1 MTQTLRAPT
10 REYRS
15 FIMDSHRWDGFRAR
29 PDDILVTTFPKCGT
43 TWTQRIV
50 DLLIHQSPA
59 PRSIMESG
67 PWIDST
73 LFASVEEDRA
83 NLEAQTHRRSFKS
96 HLPLDA
102 LPIFEG
108 VKYIH
113 VARDGRDA
121 CLSMHNHM
129 LGMRPEFSS
138 RAAAAAMAD
147 PRFPMAPPPE
157 IPADPKEWCANW
169 IAKAEPEHTGAYGED
184 MPFFEFETTYW
195 RERKQPWLLM
205 VHYNDLKADLAGE
218 MRRISNFLDIDT
230 PETLL
235 DELATAARFE
245 TMKAQ
250 GEELLPKLREAF
262 DHGSERFLNKGV
274 NGRWRD
280 VMSEADLARYD
291 AIARRKFSPAL
302 ADWIEKGRLLTGDP
316 REAAD

>member
-1 MTQTLRAPT
+1 MTTTLRAPT

-15 FIMDSHRWDGFRAR
+15 FIMDSHRWDGFAAR
-29 PDDILVTTFPKCGT
+29 PDDIVVTTYPKCGT

-59 PRSIMESG
+59 PRSIMEAA
-67 PWIDST
+67 PWIDSV
-73 LFASVEEDRA
+73 LFASVEDDRA
-83 NLEAQTHRRSFKS
+83 TLAAQSHRRSMKS

-121 CLSMHNHM
+121 CISMHNHM
-129 LGMRPEFSS
+129 LGMRPEFSG

-147 PRFPMAPPPE
+147 PRFPMAAPPV
-157 IPADPKEWCANW
+157 IPADPKEWCAGW
-169 IAKAEPEHTGAYGED
+169 IANAEPEHSGAYGVD

-195 RERKQPWLLM
+195 RERMQPWLLL

-218 MRRISNFLDIDT
+218 MRRISQFLDIDT
-230 PETLL
+230 P
-235 DELATAARFE
+235 DSVMGELAGAASFDS
-245 TMKAQ
+245 MKAQ
-250 GEELLPKLREAF
+250 GEALLPNLRSAF
-262 DHGSERFLNKGV
+262 DHGAERFLNKGY
-274 NGRWRD
+274 NGRWRE

-291 AIARRKFSPAL
+291 ALVKRKFSPAL
-302 ADWIEKGRLLTGDP
+302 ADWVENGRLEAGEP
-316 REAAD
+316 RQSPD